1 MMPVRP
7 TPTPPGRFSL
17 LGLLAGDQYETG
29 LSKLAADRYGQPQAR
44 GLAVPHRRMV
54 RDLGVATATGG
65 GNLASASDLQRVAD
79 AVRPAL
85 VLERMGAQRVETSGV
100 SELSFPQFDG
110 GSGGWLAE
118 SEAAVSDSAT
128 IASVSATPHCAA
140 ARLGLSRRV
149 RNQARE
155 DVEAAVLRELQQC
168 VAATLEAGFLTGT
181 GSNSQPLGL
190 LNTPGIGSQ
199 SFAGAVPTLAELV
212 GMIESYGDA
221 DGDLEAAR
229 FLLHHSDLS
238 DLLKAQIDADGGET
252 IIQFVDGQ
260 WRIAGVPVSV
270 TRNLTEGK
278 HLLMDPSAV
287 ALAYFGPAQVVMDEF
302 SNGKSLSGA
311 AEVCVFNFADVAVL
325 RPSHVVVGSA

>member
-1 MMPVRP
+1 MAPRT

-29 LSKLAADRYGQPQAR
+29 LSKLAADRYGMAQAR

-65 GNLASASDLQRVAD
+65 GNLASATDLQRVAD

-85 VLERMGAQRVETSGV
+85 VLERMGAQRVETNGV
-100 SELSFPQFDG
+100 SELSFPRFDG
-110 GSGGWLAE
+110 GSGGWLSE
-118 SEAAVSDSAT
+118 GEAAVSDSAT

-140 ARLGLSRRV
+140 ARLALSRKV
-149 RNQARE
+149 RNQSRE
-155 DVEAAVLRELQQC
+155 DIEGAVLRELRQC
-168 VAATLEAGFLTGT
+168 VAATLEAGFIAGT

-199 SFAGAVPTLAELV
+199 SFAGAVPTMAELV
-212 GMIESYGDA
+212 GMIESYADA
-221 DGDLEAAR
+221 DGDLGAAR
-229 FLLHHSDLS
+229 FLLHPSDLS

-252 IIQFVDGQ
+252 IVQFTDGQ
-260 WRIAGVPVSV
+260 WRIAGMPVATS
-270 TRNLTEGK
+270 RHITEGR
-278 HLLMDPSAV
+278 HVLMDPSAV
-287 ALAYFGPAQVVMDEF
+287 ALAYFGPAQVLMDEF
-302 SNGKSLSGA
+302 SNGKAINGS

-325 RPSHVVVGSA
+325 RPAHVVVGSN

>member
-1 MMPVRP
+1 M
-7 TPTPPGRFSL
+7 
-17 LGLLAGDQYETG
+17 GLLAGDQYETG
-29 LSKLAADRYGQPQAR
+29 LSKLASDRYGMAQAR
-44 GLAVPHRRMV
+44 GFAVPHRRMV
-54 RDLGVATATGG
+54 RDLGVATAAGG
-65 GNLASASDLQRVAD
+65 GNLASATDLQRVAD

-140 ARLGLSRRV
+140 ARLALSRRV

-190 LNTPGIGSQ
+190 INTPNVSKGT
-199 SFAGAVPTLAELV
+199 FAGATPTLAELV
-212 GMIESYGDA
+212 AMIEVYGDA

-229 FLLHHSDLS
+229 FLLHPSDLS

-252 IIQFVDGQ
+252 IVQFTDGQ
-260 WRIAGVPVSV
+260 WRIAGVPVAAS
-270 TRNLTEGK
+270 RHITEGK

-287 ALAYFGPAQVVMDEF
+287 ALAYFGPAQVLMDEF
-302 SNGKSLSGA
+302 SNGKAINGS
-311 AEVCVFNFADVAVL
+311 AEIVVFNHADICAL
-325 RPSHVVVGSA
+325 RPQHIVVGSA